1 MNWMTIT
8 WPMVAGACLTLG
20 LIEMSIGLAQ
30 PPRSARLLFALSAF
44 TVACVAGLELAL
56 MRTDVL
62 AEWWT
67 LMRFLDIAVGV
78 MLVSLMAFIWT
89 YFGNGRKWLALAVP
103 VLYALGLAFDYL
115 PGAPAGSGM
124 TYQAVTGFRIVET
137 FGGVTFHVA
146 EGVSNPWN
154 VFPYLAVLA
163 QIAFVTDASVRWRH
177 HGGGW
182 RPVLVGGAVVFFFLC
197 GGLQAAL
204 VETGLLNT
212 PYMIS
217 WAYLAVLI
225 AMSIELNA
233 DVLAGAR
240 LAGQLQESERS
251 MDLASAAADL
261 GMWTWDIGHDTF
273 WATRRARAMFGFT
286 ESEHIDRA
294 RFLDALHPDDR
305 KATNQALEAA
315 LATDVGYD
323 VEYRVPLPEGK
334 MRWVAA
340 RGQVELD
347 AGGKPILLRGVVL
360 DISARHDTKLE
371 MQQLHSELAH
381 ASRVSMM
388 GQLASAL
395 AHELS
400 QPLGAILRNT
410 EAAELFLEHDPPD
423 LDELRA
429 ILVDI
434 RLDDQRAGGVI
445 DRLRALLKRRSF
457 APRALSV
464 SDELANVMSLARSDS
479 VTRKVALEIEA
490 APDLPLVMGDPV
502 HLQQVLLNLILNA
515 IDAVDDVAAPKR
527 KVTVR
532 AERHGDTEIEV
543 AVEDS
548 GPGITPERRGR
559 LFEPFFTTKANGMG
573 IGLSISRTII
583 EAHGGRIWAEN
594 NAREGA
600 TFRFTLPLAGAQQ
613 HHG

>member
-8 WPMVAGACLTLG
+8 WPMVAAACLTLG
-20 LIEMSIGLAQ
+20 LIELGIGLAQ
-30 PPRSARLLFALSAF
+30 RPRAPRLLFALSAF
-44 TVACVAGLELAL
+44 TVACVAALELAL
-56 MRTDVL
+56 MQTDDL
-62 AEWWT
+62 AEWWLVT
-67 LMRFLDIAVGV
+67 RLLDTAVGI
-78 MLVSLMAFIWT
+78 MIVSLTAFIWN
-89 YFGNGRKWLALAVP
+89 YFGTGRKWLALAIP
-103 VLYALGLAFDYL
+103 FIYAIGLSFDFF
-115 PGAPAGSGM
+115 PGTPPGVGM
-124 TYQAVTGFRIVET
+124 TYQAFIGFRTVET
-137 FGGVTFHVA
+137 FGGATFHVA
-146 EGVSNPWN
+146 EGVPNPWN

-163 QIAFVTDASVRWRH
+163 QIVFVADASIRLRRL
-177 HGGGW
+177 GGG
-182 RPVLVGGAVVFFFLC
+182 RRAVLVGGAIVLFFLG

-204 VETGLLNT
+204 VDLDILKT

-240 LAGQLQESERS
+240 LAGQLQEREHH

-261 GMWTWDIGHDTF
+261 GMWTWDIDRDTI
-273 WATRRARAMFGFT
+273 WATRRARALFGIS
-286 ESEHIDRA
+286 ESEPINRA
-294 RFLDALHPDDR
+294 RFIGCLHPEDR
-305 KATNQALEAA
+305 EATDRALEAA
-315 LATDVGYD
+315 LATGGGYE
-323 VEYRVPLPEGK
+323 VEYRVLLPDGK
-334 MRWVAA
+334 VRWMAA
-340 RGQVELD
+340 RGQIER
-347 AGGKPILLRGVVL
+347 AGSGKPILLRGVVL
-360 DISARHDTKLE
+360 DISARRGAELE
-371 MQQLHSELAH
+371 LQQLRNQLAH

-457 APRALSV
+457 VPRALSL
-464 SDELANVMSLARSDS
+464 SDELANVMSLARSDAA
-479 VTRKVALEIEA
+479 TRKVALQIDVA
-490 APDLPLVMGDPV
+490 SGLPRVMGDPV

-515 IDAVDDVAAPKR
+515 MDAVEDAPAARR

-532 AERHGDTEIEV
+532 AQRHGEGGIEV

-548 GPGITPERRGR
+548 GPGIAPERLGR

-573 IGLSISRTII
+573 IGLAISRTII

-594 NAREGA
+594 NADLGA
-600 TFRFTLPLAGAQQ
+600 TFCFTLPLAEAATPS
-613 HHG
+613 

>member
-8 WPMVAGACLTLG
+8 WPMVAAACLTLA
-20 LIEMSIGLAQ
+20 LIELGIGLAQ
-30 PPRSARLLFALSAF
+30 RPRAPRLLFALSAF
-44 TVACVAGLELAL
+44 TVACVAALELAL
-56 MRTDVL
+56 MQTDVL
-62 AEWWT
+62 AEWWLVT
-67 LMRFLDIAVGV
+67 RLLDTAVGI
-78 MLVSLMAFIWT
+78 MLVSLTAFIWT
-89 YFGNGRKWLALAVP
+89 YFGTGRKWLALAIP
-103 VLYALGLAFDYL
+103 FIYAIGLSFDFF
-115 PGAPAGSGM
+115 PGTPPGVGM
-124 TYQAVTGFRIVET
+124 TYEAFIGFRTVET
-137 FGGVTFHVA
+137 FGGATFNVA
-146 EGVSNPWN
+146 EGVPNPWN
-154 VFPYLAVLA
+154 VFPYFAVLTL
-163 QIAFVTDASVRWRH
+163 IVFVADASIRLWH
-177 HGGGW
+177 LGGGK
-182 RPVLVGGAVVFFFLC
+182 RAVLVGGAIVVFLLA

-204 VETGLLNT
+204 VDLDILKT

-225 AMSIELNA
+225 AMSIELNV

-240 LAGQLQESERS
+240 LASQLQESERR

-273 WATRRARAMFGFT
+273 WATSRARAMFGFT
-286 ESEHIDRA
+286 ESENINRA
-294 RFLDALHPDDR
+294 RFLDRLHPDDR
-305 KATNQALEAA
+305 EATDRALEDA

-323 VEYRVPLPEGK
+323 VEYRVRLPEGK
-334 MRWVAA
+334 VRWIAA
-340 RGQVELD
+340 RGQVD
-347 AGGKPILLRGVVL
+347 RAGSGKPILLRGVVF
-360 DISARHDTKLE
+360 DISARHGAELE
-371 MQQLHSELAH
+371 LQQLRSQLAH

-410 EAAELFLEHDPPD
+410 EAAELFLEHDSPD

-457 APRALSV
+457 VPRALSV
-464 SDELANVMSLARSDS
+464 SDELAHVMSLARSDAA
-479 VTRKVALEIEA
+479 TRKVALQIDVA
-490 APDLPLVMGDPV
+490 SGLPRVMGDPV

-515 IDAVDDVAAPKR
+515 MDAVEDAPAARR

-532 AERHGDTEIEV
+532 AQRHGEGGIEV

-548 GPGITPERRGR
+548 GPGIASESLGR

-573 IGLSISRTII
+573 IGLAISRTII

-594 NAREGA
+594 NAGEGA
-600 TFRFTLPLAGAQQ
+600 TFRFTLPLAEAATSS
-613 HHG
+613 